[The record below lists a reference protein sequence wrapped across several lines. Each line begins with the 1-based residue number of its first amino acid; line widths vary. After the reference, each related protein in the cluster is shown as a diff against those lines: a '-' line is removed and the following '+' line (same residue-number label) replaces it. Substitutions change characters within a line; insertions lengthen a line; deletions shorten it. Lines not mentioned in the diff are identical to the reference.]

1 MTSTARTT
9 ANGFV
14 KSLTQLTTDDFNPSR
29 QLTMSSDTSSSGDSF
44 FSNLTWQFWLT
55 FIFIL
60 AVFGINVF
68 AYLSD
73 TADVAAKGTDQVVNF
88 ISPVLKF
95 FGYQTLETTKQTVN
109 VSATGT
115 KTTADIVADTTTS
128 SINNLEG
135 TVTPATQKPMKIQ
148 KAAGNID
155 NAATVTKLNAIEDEH
170 VDALDIALSSAKNSK
185 DVLPDDAQSSIQY
198 SGKSGWCFVGKDRGN
213 RICTSVGVND
223 QCLSGDIFPSQ
234 EICMNPSLR
243 P

>member
-29 QLTMSSDTSSSGDSF
+29 QLMSTDTSSSGDSF
-44 FSNLTWQFWLT
+44 FSNLTWQFWL
-55 FIFIL
+55 IVLLLL
-60 AVFGINVF
+60 AIFGINIF
-68 AYLSD
+68 TYISY
-73 TADVAAKGTDQVVNF
+73 TADVAGKGTDQVVSF

-109 VSATGT
+109 VSAAGT

-128 SINNLEG
+128 TINNLEG
-135 TVTPATQKPMKIQ
+135 TVTPATQRQINMQ
-148 KAAGNID
+148 KTAGNID
-155 NAATVTKLNAIEDEH
+155 NAASVAKLNAIEDEH
-170 VDALDIALSSAKNSK
+170 IDALDTALSSAKNSK
-185 DVLPDDAQSSIQY
+185 EVLPDDAQSSIQN

-213 RICTSVGVND
+213 RICSSVGVND
-223 QCLSGDIFPSQ
+223 QCLSGEIFPSQ